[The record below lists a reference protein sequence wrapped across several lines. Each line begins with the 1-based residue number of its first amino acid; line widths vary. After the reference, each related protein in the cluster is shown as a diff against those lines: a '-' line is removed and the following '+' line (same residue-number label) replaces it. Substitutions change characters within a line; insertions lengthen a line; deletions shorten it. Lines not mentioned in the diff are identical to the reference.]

1 MLSNTLIIRD
11 KRTKQ
16 TALELRY
23 EVLADRTLKARWEAV
38 TPQEQTCQL
47 AEAGSY
53 ARLMKMEEL

>member
-38 TPQEQTCQL
+38 TPQP
-47 AEAGSY
+47 SVW
-53 ARLMKMEEL
+53 